1 MLCNPVVWKVT
12 LLLRYLKLQRITAVQ
27 FVYCFRKKAFLSW
40 CFMLLKVTTTCSVN
54 FHPVTFM
61 WNSQNPSFLVLFGCP
76 SHSSSF
82 DYSFFF
88 SSSSQYGAEFRRF
101 SVDRV
106 KPGKFEEFYKLILHI
121 HRIANMEVMIGYADV
136 HGDLL
141 PINNDDNFVKAVS
154 TAHPLLRIFI
164 QRQGKLIYAV
174 RFPSP
179 LYPPQITS
187 LILV

>member
-27 FVYCFRKKAFLSW
+27 FVYCFRKKIFLSW

-61 WNSQNPSFLVLFGCP
+61 WNSQNPSFLILFGCP

-88 SSSSQYGAEFRRF
+88 FFPLF
-101 SVDRV
+101 SVWGRV
-106 KPGKFEEFYKLILHI
+106 SPVLGGSGQARQVWGVLQTHPAYPP
-121 HRIANMEVMIGYADV
+121 HRQ
-136 HGDLL
+136 HGS
-141 PINNDDNFVKAVS
+141 DDW
-154 TAHPLLRIFI
+154 LRRRSRRPAPD
-164 QRQGKLIYAV
+164 QQRRQLRQGGV
-174 RFPSP
+174 NRSP
-179 LYPPQITS
+179 APQDLHTETR
-187 LILV
+187 